1 MRFHRAV
8 DVVLMAK
15 IVASIKIF
23 PEDIIIGKDELKEA
37 VGKALPESTSLYR
50 IDEDPIAFGL
60 VALIAHVILPD
71 TGGDELGKVEE
82 ILRRVKGVSEVETVL
97 VRRI

>member
-1 MRFHRAV
+1 
-8 DVVLMAK
+8 MAQ
-15 IVASIKIF
+15 IVASVKIF

-37 VGKALPESTSLYR
+37 VKRGLPAGASLYR

-60 VALIAHVILPD
+60 VALIAHIILPD

-82 ILRRVKGVSEVETVL
+82 ALRRVKGVSEVETIL